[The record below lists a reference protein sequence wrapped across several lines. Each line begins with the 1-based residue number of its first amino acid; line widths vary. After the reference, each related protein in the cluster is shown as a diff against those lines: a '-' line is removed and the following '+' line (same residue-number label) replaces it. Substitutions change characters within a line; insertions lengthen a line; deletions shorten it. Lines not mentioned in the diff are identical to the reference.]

1 MRTRISRADNTM
13 SDRGTGR
20 SIGERII
27 RATVVVGIAHVIFKL
42 ISVVQAI
49 VVGQHLDDATFEKV
63 YAFAFEG
70 CIFMIF
76 LIGEEVIGPTFLP
89 VFMREMQE
97 KDESAAWR
105 FVNTIVTLHFLIL
118 AIVVTLI
125 ISFPGAIIQR
135 LTFWDP
141 VSDPEQF
148 ELARRSLIWLAPSL
162 ICLSLGSTTYMLLN
176 GYKRFFLAALGDAS
190 WKFCVLIC
198 VIVGMMWLGLDYRLV
213 IIGLVA
219 GSVAKLGTHLLGLGD
234 KLRRFR
240 IGFNFSNP
248 AVAQM
253 LMLMLPLIAGILF
266 AKGRDFYNNITI
278 LSYLD
283 TAGLIKANFFGR
295 KLYTTIGWLVP
306 YALSIAMFPFFCE
319 LVARGEKEKFGEL
332 LTTSGRLLLS
342 IFIPL
347 ACVCVPLAH
356 PVCVLLLQAG
366 KFTAQTADWTAV
378 SMACYTLVLPAAAI
392 EYMLMQAFFAHR
404 RMIAVTVVGIV
415 FSLVSM
421 AISSLGIFT
430 FGAQGVTALA
440 VVALGFVLSRT
451 LKSVAL
457 VVLLRKN
464 APLFPPTDTIIFIL
478 RVIVVGVV
486 VALIAGLTTG
496 IFETRLGV
504 GDGKLMLLA
513 ELAAAGVASL
523 VGFIVAAKV
532 LRVTEPFEMC
542 RWAVDKIRARSGRG
556 PADQA

>member
-1 MRTRISRADNTM
+1 M
-13 SDRGTGR
+13 SDRETGR

-49 VVGQHLDDATFEKV
+49 IVGQQLDDATFEKV

-89 VFMREMQE
+89 VFMGEMAQ

-105 FVNTIVTLHFLIL
+105 FVNTIVTLHVLVL
-118 AIVVTLI
+118 AAIVTLI
-125 ISFPGAIIQR
+125 VNFPGPIVQY

-148 ELARRSLIWLAPSL
+148 QLARNSLAWLAPSL

-198 VIVGMMWLGLDYRLV
+198 VIIGMAWLKLDYHIV
-213 IIGLVA
+213 IIGLLI
-219 GSVAKLGTHLLGLGD
+219 GSVAKLGTHLIGLVD

-240 IGFNFSNP
+240 IGIDLSNP

-253 LMLMLPLIAGILF
+253 LLLMLPLVAGIMF
-266 AKGRDFYNNITI
+266 AKVRDFYNNITI

-319 LVARGEKEKFGEL
+319 LVARGQKEKFGEL
-332 LTTSGRLLLS
+332 LTRSGRLLLS
-342 IFIPL
+342 VFIPL
-347 ACVCVPLAH
+347 AFVCLPLSQPA
-356 PVCVLLLQAG
+356 CSLLLQAG
-366 KFTAQTADWTAV
+366 KFSAQTADWTAI

-404 RMIAVTVVGIV
+404 RMVAVTLVGIG
-415 FSLVSM
+415 FSLLSM
-421 AISSLGIFT
+421 AISSLGIFA
-430 FGAQGVTALA
+430 FGASGVFALV
-440 VVALGFVLSRT
+440 VVALGFALSRT

-457 VVLLRKN
+457 VILLRRNAPVFPAVETIVFVLRVVAVGLMAAMVAMLTIGMIGTRAGVDGGKGVLL
-464 APLFPPTDTIIFIL
+464 LQ
-478 RVIVVGVV
+478 
-486 VALIAGLTTG
+486 
-496 IFETRLGV
+496 
-504 GDGKLMLLA
+504 
-513 ELAAAGVASL
+513 LAAASATSVVTFVVASR
-523 VGFIVAAKV
+523 A

-542 RWAVDKIRARSGRG
+542 RWALEKIRSRSAGG

>member
-1 MRTRISRADNTM
+1 M
-13 SDRGTGR
+13 SDRETGR

-49 VVGQHLDDATFEKV
+49 IVGQQLDDATFEKV

-89 VFMREMQE
+89 VFMGEMAQ

-105 FVNTIVTLHFLIL
+105 FVNTIVTLHVLVL
-118 AIVVTLI
+118 AAIVTLI
-125 ISFPGAIIQR
+125 VNFPGPIVQY

-148 ELARRSLIWLAPSL
+148 QLARNSLAWLAPSL

-198 VIVGMMWLGLDYRLV
+198 VIIGMAWLKLDYHIV
-213 IIGLVA
+213 IVGLLI
-219 GSVAKLGTHLLGLGD
+219 GSVAKLGTHLIGLVD

-240 IGFNFSNP
+240 IGIDLSNP

-253 LMLMLPLIAGILF
+253 LLLMLPLLAGIMF
-266 AKGRDFYNNITI
+266 AKVRDFYNNITI

-319 LVARGEKEKFGEL
+319 LVARGQKEKFGEL
-332 LTTSGRLLLS
+332 LTRSGRLLLS
-342 IFIPL
+342 VFIPL
-347 ACVCVPLAH
+347 AFVCLPLSQPA
-356 PVCVLLLQAG
+356 CSLLLEAG
-366 KFTAQTADWTAV
+366 KFSAQTADWTAI

-404 RMIAVTVVGIV
+404 RMVAVTLVGIG
-415 FSLVSM
+415 FSLLSM
-421 AISSLGIFT
+421 AISSLGIFA
-430 FGAQGVTALA
+430 FGASGVFALV
-440 VVALGFVLSRT
+440 VVALGFALSRT

-457 VVLLRKN
+457 VILLRRNAPVFPAVETIVFVLRVVAVGLMVAMVAMLTIGMIGTRAGVDGGKGVLL
-464 APLFPPTDTIIFIL
+464 LQ
-478 RVIVVGVV
+478 
-486 VALIAGLTTG
+486 
-496 IFETRLGV
+496 
-504 GDGKLMLLA
+504 
-513 ELAAAGVASL
+513 LAAAGATSV
-523 VGFIVAAKV
+523 VTFVAASKA

-542 RWAVDKIRARSGRG
+542 RWALEKIRSRSAGG
-556 PADQA
+556 SADQA

>member
-1 MRTRISRADNTM
+1 M
-13 SDRGTGR
+13 SDRETGR

-49 VVGQHLDDATFEKV
+49 IVGQQLDDATFEKV

-89 VFMREMQE
+89 VFMGEMAQ

-105 FVNTIVTLHFLIL
+105 FVNTIVTLHVLVL
-118 AIVVTLI
+118 AAIVTLI
-125 ISFPGAIIQR
+125 VNFPGPIVQY

-148 ELARRSLIWLAPSL
+148 QLARNSLAWLAPSL

-198 VIVGMMWLGLDYRLV
+198 VIIGMAWLKLDYHIV
-213 IIGLVA
+213 IVGLLI
-219 GSVAKLGTHLLGLGD
+219 GSVAKLGTHLIGLVD

-240 IGFNFSNP
+240 IGIDLSNP

-253 LMLMLPLIAGILF
+253 LLLMLPLLAGIMF
-266 AKGRDFYNNITI
+266 AKVRDFYNNITI

-319 LVARGEKEKFGEL
+319 LVARGQKEKFGEL
-332 LTTSGRLLLS
+332 LTRSGRLLLS
-342 IFIPL
+342 VFIPL
-347 ACVCVPLAH
+347 AFVCLPLSQPA
-356 PVCVLLLQAG
+356 CSLLLEAG
-366 KFTAQTADWTAV
+366 KFSAQTADWTAI

-404 RMIAVTVVGIV
+404 RMVAVTLVGIG
-415 FSLVSM
+415 FSLLSM
-421 AISSLGIFT
+421 AISSLGIFA
-430 FGAQGVTALA
+430 FGASGVFALV
-440 VVALGFVLSRT
+440 VVALGFALSRT

-457 VVLLRKN
+457 VILLRRNAPVFPAVETIVFVLRVVAVGLMVAMVAMLTIGMIGTRAGVDGGKGVLL
-464 APLFPPTDTIIFIL
+464 LQ
-478 RVIVVGVV
+478 
-486 VALIAGLTTG
+486 
-496 IFETRLGV
+496 
-504 GDGKLMLLA
+504 
-513 ELAAAGVASL
+513 LAAAGATSV
-523 VGFIVAAKV
+523 VTFVAACKA

-542 RWAVDKIRARSGRG
+542 RWALEKIRSRSAGG
-556 PADQA
+556 SADQA

>member
-1 MRTRISRADNTM
+1 M
-13 SDRGTGR
+13 SDRETGR

-49 VVGQHLDDATFEKV
+49 IVGQQLDDATFEKV

-89 VFMREMQE
+89 VFMGEMAQ

-105 FVNTIVTLHFLIL
+105 FVNTIVTLHVLVL
-118 AIVVTLI
+118 AAIVTLI
-125 ISFPGAIIQR
+125 VNFPGPIVQY

-148 ELARRSLIWLAPSL
+148 QLARNSLAWLAPSL

-198 VIVGMMWLGLDYRLV
+198 VIIGMAWLKLDYHIV
-213 IIGLVA
+213 IIGLLI
-219 GSVAKLGTHLLGLGD
+219 GSVAKLGTHLIGLVD

-240 IGFNFSNP
+240 IGIDLSNP

-253 LMLMLPLIAGILF
+253 LLLMLPLVAGIMF
-266 AKGRDFYNNITI
+266 AKVRDFYNNITI

-319 LVARGEKEKFGEL
+319 LVARGQKEKFGEL
-332 LTTSGRLLLS
+332 LTRSGRLLLS
-342 IFIPL
+342 VFIPL
-347 ACVCVPLAH
+347 AFVCLPLSQPA
-356 PVCVLLLQAG
+356 CSLLLQAG
-366 KFTAQTADWTAV
+366 KFSAQTADWTAI

-404 RMIAVTVVGIV
+404 RMVAVTLVGIG
-415 FSLVSM
+415 FSLLSM
-421 AISSLGIFT
+421 AISSLGIFA
-430 FGAQGVTALA
+430 FGASGVFALV
-440 VVALGFVLSRT
+440 VVALGFALSRT

-457 VVLLRKN
+457 VILLRRNAPVFPAVETIVFVLRVVAVGLMAAMVAMLTIGMIGTRAGVDGGKGVLL
-464 APLFPPTDTIIFIL
+464 LQ
-478 RVIVVGVV
+478 
-486 VALIAGLTTG
+486 
-496 IFETRLGV
+496 
-504 GDGKLMLLA
+504 
-513 ELAAAGVASL
+513 LAAASATSVVTFVVASR
-523 VGFIVAAKV
+523 A

-542 RWAVDKIRARSGRG
+542 RWALEKIRSRSAGG
-556 PADQA
+556 SADQA